1 MSPRILSFI
10 ADTTALVIFFTIAS
24 GLNERFIAG
33 MAWSDVLV
41 ARSVGA
47 VLMVLTARPYGLWRD
62 FLFGKV
68 QPKTRAG
75 EFATD
80 CLSLIA
86 FQVPIYIAIIAV
98 GGASGSGIVRGAA
111 GFAVLMLVLGRP
123 YGMFLEFVRS
133 LFGLT
138 DRGQKPMSLGG

>member
-1 MSPRILSFI
+1 MSPRMLNFI
-10 ADTTALVIFFTIAS
+10 ADTTALVIFFTIVS
-24 GLNERFIAG
+24 GFNERLIAG
-33 MAWSDVLV
+33 MAWSELLV
-41 ARSVGA
+41 SRSIGA

-68 QPKTRAG
+68 EPKTRTG

-80 CLSLIA
+80 CFSLLA

-98 GGASGSGIVRGAA
+98 GGASGMGILKGAA

-133 LFGLT
+133 RFGLAGK
-138 DRGQKPMSLGG
+138 GQKPMSLGG